1 MPVRQLVADERT
13 DLVAFLRTLSDE
25 DWEAP
30 SLCAGWRVRDVVGHL
45 LYDAVPASSY
55 LRSAARHRGA
65 DRINEYWVTK
75 AKTLSLSTLVDM
87 LESSVGRGPFARL
100 APWIALADAVVHHQ
114 DIRRPLGRERTIPP
128 QRLRTVLD
136 HPDPF
141 ARPGRRS
148 RGLRFVTT
156 DVPWA
161 KGNGP
166 LVRGTGEAIALAVA
180 GRGVVLDELEGDGVA
195 LLRQRITTF
204 G

>member
-13 DLVAFLRTLSDE
+13 DLAAFLRTLSNE

-55 LRSAARHRGA
+55 LRSAARCRSA

-75 AKTLSLSTLVDM
+75 ARALPPSTLVDM
-87 LESSVGRGPFARL
+87 LDSSAGRGLFTTL
-100 APWIALADAVVHHQ
+100 APRIALADAVVHHQ

-128 QRLRTVLD
+128 GRLRTVLD

-148 RGLRFVTT
+148 RGLRFVAT
-156 DVPWA
+156 DVSWS
-161 KGNGP
+161 KGDGP
-166 LVRGTGEAIALAVA
+166 EVRGTGEAIALAVA

-195 LLRQRITTF
+195 LLRQRITTV